1 MVLAFLCSHLRV
13 YLVRG
18 LVNSCGVLLFF
29 FPQKKAVID
38 FKSNGHIYD
47 NRIVLNGIDLKAF
60 LDSLPDVKIV
70 KVSAA
75 PFVCSVLST

>member
-29 FPQKKAVID
+29 FSPE
-38 FKSNGHIYD
+38 KSSH
-47 NRIVLNGIDLKAF
+47 
-60 LDSLPDVKIV
+60 
-70 KVSAA
+70 
-75 PFVCSVLST
+75 